1 MVADTCFL
9 VTFGVVVGVVLGVF
23 VVVGIVGMMFVGR
36 VLGNVEAN
44 LFLPC
49 CRRNRNNR
57 SAELDF
63 RSLRLR
69 DVDNPI
75 QALQFASQLRF
86 NA

>member
-23 VVVGIVGMMFVGR
+23 VVVGIVGVMFVGR

-49 CRRNRNNR
+49 CR
-57 SAELDF
+57 
-63 RSLRLR
+63 
-69 DVDNPI
+69 
-75 QALQFASQLRF
+75 
-86 NA
+86 